1 MQFYNVSG
9 FKLSG
14 AHLNGQGLSHA
25 DKVNIRENSFFFKK
39 KHVDIYS
46 FRGYCS
52 SAIGYSPLLFKK
64 NQAITR
70 NV

>member
-14 AHLNGQGLSHA
+14 AHLNVQGLSHA
-25 DKVNIRENSFFFKK
+25 DKVHIREHSFFFKK

-52 SAIGYSPLLFKK
+52 SAIGYSPFLFSKDYAK
-64 NQAITR
+64 CYI
-70 NV
+70 